1 MAKNNKLIL
10 SLVVIGLLSLA
21 LSLFISTQTE
31 KTNPN
36 VQAIARAQLNLG
48 KAFILRKN
56 LTRKEILTRKTSIF
70 PQDSVETGADGD
82 ATLEFDSGDRLHLQ
96 EDTLVT
102 IDNENDRLVVIIK
115 RGDIQVEAEGREGF
129 VFISREGQRWSP
141 ADYESKYR
149 KQQAASENLPEG
161 APPAAASEGI
171 GPGTSAPGTGLT
183 QEFIQDVLRT
193 HRPAFFRCYTQ
204 LLQKT
209 PGIVGQVSVSFTIER
224 TGKVSA
230 AELASSTFN
239 DAPFKKCVLEAI
251 RRVEFKS
258 FNGEPIS
265 TVFPLK
271 FE

>member
-10 SLVVIGLLSLA
+10 SLVGIGLLSLA

-36 VQAIARAQLNLG
+36 VQSIARAQLNLG
-48 KAFILRKN
+48 KAFVLRKN
-56 LTRKEILTRKTSIF
+56 LTRKEILTRRTSIF

-82 ATLEFDSGDRLHLQ
+82 ATLEFDSGDRLHMQ
-96 EDTLVT
+96 ENTLVT
-102 IDNENDRLVVIIK
+102 IDSENDRTVVIIK
-115 RGDIQVEAEGREGF
+115 RGDLQVEAEGREGF

-149 KQQAASENLPEG
+149 KQQQATSETLPDG
-161 APPAAASEGI
+161 APAAAENM
-171 GPGTSAPGTGLT
+171 GPGTSTPGTGLS

-209 PGIVGQVSVSFTIER
+209 PGTVGQVSVSFTIER
-224 TGKVSA
+224 TGKVSSA
-230 AELASSTFN
+230 DLASSTFA
-239 DAPFKKCVLEAI
+239 DAQFKKCIVEAI

-258 FNGEPIS
+258 FNGDPIS

>member
-31 KTNPN
+31 KSNPN
-36 VQAIARAQLNLG
+36 VQSIARAQLNLG

-70 PQDSVETGADGD
+70 PQDSVETGPDGD

-102 IDNENDRLVVIIK
+102 VDNENDRLVVIIK

-149 KQQAASENLPEG
+149 KQQATSENLPEG
-161 APPAAASEGI
+161 APAAAPESI
-171 GPGTSAPGTGLT
+171 GPGTSAPGTGLS

-224 TGKVSA
+224 TGKVTA

-239 DAPFKKCVLEAI
+239 DAPFKKCIIEAI

>member
-31 KTNPN
+31 KSNPN
-36 VQAIARAQLNLG
+36 VQSIGRAQLNLG
-48 KAFILRKN
+48 KAFVLRKN
-56 LTRKEILTRKTSIF
+56 LTRKEILTRKTSLF
-70 PQDSVETGADGD
+70 PEDSVETGADGD
-82 ATLEFDSGDRLHLQ
+82 ATLEFDSGDRLHMQ
-96 EDTLVT
+96 ENTLVT
-102 IDNENDRLVVIIK
+102 IDNENDRTVIIIK

-149 KQQAASENLPEG
+149 KQQNANENLPEG
-161 APPAAASEGI
+161 APAAAEI
-171 GPGTSAPGTGLT
+171 VGPGTSAPGTGLS
-183 QEFIQDVLRT
+183 QEFIQDTLRT

-230 AELASSTFN
+230 AELASSTFA
-239 DAPFKKCVLEAI
+239 DAPFKKCLIDAV